1 MRSVMAN
8 ILTAALTLTTM
19 SVASVSAAD
28 GAVRHPAKLA
38 HVIDATTY
46 VLDVDVNGHSTRIT
60 VGLANLQVPKV
71 YGNTCERSAALD
83 AKAFARNILKP
94 NDNVTVFNL
103 GRQGGRF
110 VADIELEGRNLR
122 EVLVQFRQVAPPGL
136 PVPWCSAEGS
146 SSNQGSAG

>member
-8 ILTAALTLTTM
+8 ILAAALTLTTL
-19 SVASVSAAD
+19 SVASICAAD
-28 GAVRHPAKLA
+28 SVVRHPAKLA

-46 VLDVDVNGHSTRIT
+46 VLDVDVNGQSTRIT
-60 VGLANLQVPKV
+60 VGLTNLQVPKV

-122 EVLVQFRQVAPPGL
+122 DVLVQFRQVAPPGL

-146 SSNQGSAG
+146 SSNEGSAG